1 MSEQVFKSPGF
12 FEKEVDLSQRTGEV
26 TGVPA
31 GVAGTAEI
39 GPAFVPVTIGSMVDF
54 KNKFGDIKAEN
65 FGPYAVKEFLRNRSA
80 ITYVRVLGAGAN
92 TTSTHINNTA
102 AQGIVNSAGFI
113 ISGSG
118 HVATDSSLKRAQGD
132 VVFLCGLH
140 TVPTDFEVAGYPIF
154 TDNRTFG
161 LSTGG
166 DVHLVRG
173 MLFTTS
179 GSRIEVLNHNENYP
193 AAPTTD
199 DQAVISDYD
208 GSDLAGTFKL
218 VVSCSQAGTD
228 FANDEGKAGI
238 KIYTASLDPS
248 SIHYVGKV
256 LNKDPDR
263 FFEKQHLLYAEFP
276 VESEIA
282 KVKKDG
288 TNQTIAILS
297 GSEKKSAS
305 SGDSNQM
312 FEKAFGR
319 FDTRYTAART
329 TDFISQPFGNKEFD
343 LFHFETISDGASAN
357 VKFKASIS
365 NIKKSSDP
373 KNPYGSFTVEI
384 RDFGDNDRN
393 LRILERYPNC
403 NLNPADENYI
413 AKKIG
418 DMKVFYN
425 FDAETDSER
434 RLIVEGKNPNKSQ
447 YIRVIMNSL
456 FDSPGAIPS
465 EALPFGFRG
474 LPVLKTTDTLTD
486 NKDFALPAGQ
496 DGAPDRLHHK
506 ATHDVLSAS
515 VLPPVPFRFKVT
527 KGAVKQASA
536 PPFTGA
542 PGSTEV
548 ADANL
553 YWGIKFEKLPTTASM
568 SNSVL
573 NSNASSEK
581 NPIIENFS
589 KFLGIRKLD
598 TLVTGS
604 GADQFNDNKFTLA
617 RVALRHVLLAGGN
630 IDTTMSTALSGT
642 ASESI
647 LETAYLRDKDPDTN
661 DYTLTDGSYRRASFA
676 TLLAANS
683 HVYFNKFTNF
693 AKFTNMFY
701 GGFDGN
707 NLLDKDM
714 RLMNDR
720 ASSSESGGKANGL
733 NINNLHSSYTPG
745 IGPNNNTVFAYR
757 TAAKILSDNMSSRI
771 NILTIPGIRDSF
783 VTDHA
788 QDLTR
793 EYGQAIYLMDIP
805 SYDKDNVRRY
815 DGSDAAVSVNRTI
828 EQFEGRQIDNNFT
841 ATYFPDV
848 QIEDDDNNN
857 RVVGVPASVVA
868 LGAIGFN
875 DSIAYPWFA
884 PAGFNRGALE
894 IVRNTDVRLTAGD
907 RDNLYEARINPIANF
922 PNGGFV
928 IFGQK
933 TLQQDKTALDR
944 VNVRRML
951 LEVKRLIVDVANKL
965 VFEQNTPATRA
976 RFVSQVT
983 PLLAVV
989 QSQQGIDQFKVVMDS
1004 SNNTD
1009 IDIEN
1014 NVLNGRIVLVPTRA
1028 VEFIAVDF
1036 IITNSGVS
1044 FA

>member
-1 MSEQVFKSPGF
+1 
-12 FEKEVDLSQRTGEV
+12 
-26 TGVPA
+26 
-31 GVAGTAEI
+31 
-39 GPAFVPVTIGSMVDF
+39 
-54 KNKFGDIKAEN
+54 
-65 FGPYAVKEFLRNRSA
+65 
-80 ITYVRVLGAGAN
+80 
-92 TTSTHINNTA
+92 
-102 AQGIVNSAGFI
+102 
-113 ISGSG
+113 
-118 HVATDSSLKRAQGD
+118 
-132 VVFLCGLH
+132 
-140 TVPTDFEVAGYPIF
+140 
-154 TDNRTFG
+154 
-161 LSTGG
+161 
-166 DVHLVRG
+166 
-173 MLFTTS
+173 MLLTTS
-179 GSRIEVLNHNENYP
+179 GSRIEILDHDEVYP
-193 AAPTTD
+193 AAPTSD
-199 DQAVISDYD
+199 DAAVISDYD
-208 GSDLAGTFKL
+208 GSELEGTFKL
-218 VVSCSQAGTD
+218 VVSCSQEGAS

-248 SIHYVGKV
+248 SIHYVGKI

-263 FFEKQHLLYAEFP
+263 FFEKQHLLYGEFP

-282 KVKKDG
+282 KVKKSG
-288 TNQTIAILS
+288 AQAYVGILS
-297 GSEKKSAS
+297 GSAKTSAT
-305 SGDSNQM
+305 SGDATQT
-312 FEKAFGR
+312 FEDAFGR
-319 FDTRYTAART
+319 FDTRYKSART
-329 TDFISQPFGNKEFD
+329 TDFISQPFGDKEYD
-343 LFHFETISDGASAN
+343 LFHFETISDGESAN

-384 RDFGDNDRN
+384 RDFADSDRN

-403 NLNPADENYI
+403 NLNPASENYI

-434 RLIVEGKNPNKSQ
+434 RLIVEGKNSNRSQ
-447 YIRVIMNSL
+447 YIRVIMNPL
-456 FDSPGAIPS
+456 FDSAGVIPKES
-465 EALPFGFRG
+465 LPFGFRG

-486 NKDFALPAGQ
+486 DNLSALPAGSVPA
-496 DGAPDRLHHK
+496 GNLSRRLYQKGTVHSGI
-506 ATHDVLSAS
+506 LSAS

-527 KGAVKQASA
+527 KGAVKKTTS
-536 PPFTGA
+536 PSFTGE

-553 YWGIKFEKLPTTASM
+553 YWGVKFERLPTTASM
-568 SNSVL
+568 GNSVL

-581 NPIIENFS
+581 NSLISNYS
-589 KFLGIRKLD
+589 KFLGIAKLD
-598 TLVTGS
+598 TLVSGS

-617 RVALRHVLLAGGN
+617 RVALMHTLSAGDN
-630 IDTTMSTALSGT
+630 IDTVMTTALSGS
-642 ASESI
+642 AAESI
-647 LETAYLRDKDPDTN
+647 LETAYLRDLDPDVN
-661 DYTLTDGSYRRASFA
+661 DYTVLDGSLRRASLA
-676 TLLAANS
+676 TLLSANS

-707 NLLDKDM
+707 NILDKDM

-720 ASSSESGGKANGL
+720 ASSSDVGGKAGGL
-733 NINNLHSSYTPG
+733 NIYNLNSSYSPG
-745 IGPNNNTVFAYR
+745 VGPNNNTVFAYR
-757 TAAKILSDNMSSRI
+757 TAAKILTDNMSSRI
-771 NILTIPGIRDSF
+771 NILAIPGIRDSF
-783 VTDHA
+783 VTDHT
-788 QDLTR
+788 QELVR
-793 EYGQAIYLMDIP
+793 EYGQAIYLIDIP
-805 SYDKDNVRRY
+805 SYDKSNVRRY
-815 DGSDAAVSVNRTI
+815 DDSANRVSVNRTI
-828 EQFEGRQIDNNFT
+828 EKFEGRQLDNNFT
-841 ATYFPDV
+841 AAYFPDV
-848 QIEDDDNNN
+848 AIEDDENNN
-857 RVVGVPASVVA
+857 RVVNVPASVVA
-868 LGAIGFN
+868 LGALGFN
-875 DSIAYPWFA
+875 DSVAYPWFA
-884 PAGFNRGALE
+884 PAGFNRGSLE
-894 IVRNTDVRLTAGD
+894 NVRNTDIRLTAGD

-976 RFVSQVT
+976 RFVAQVT
-983 PLLAVV
+983 PLLSVV